1 MKARG
6 LKATLAFVIAMA
18 GLTACGTG
26 GDPASDTG
34 AIPVRVLATTPSMNT
49 GLPLAMVALG
59 TADGAGLDMKYEA
72 VGAASSTVIA
82 GVMSGEADFGVLAL
96 APAIEAIHT
105 GAPIEIIAGTAEVAS
120 LMVVSNDVAERY
132 GNKSVDERL
141 RGLEGLTVGTG
152 PVGSTNYNIL
162 RAELSRVGLDPDKD
176 VTIIGMSEPTALVS
190 GLKQG
195 QFDAGFY
202 GAGALEQN
210 LADGDGAVYLTGKDL
225 PTIQDMIGIGVIG
238 RSDYIAKNA
247 DSVERLRA
255 ALAAATEQIT
265 ADPVNAG
272 EKLHTKFFAETSPAA
287 WAITWELGQSVMVAD
302 TKISQDAYEKNLTLL
317 AAGGSSVD
325 VPFDEAV
332 AEIARKDSE

>member
-1 MKARG
+1 MRTRA
-6 LKATLAFVIAMA
+6 LKAALTLAATMV
-18 GLTACGTG
+18 GLTACSAGSE
-26 GDPASDTG
+26 PISETG
-34 AIPVRVLATTPSMNT
+34 AIPVRILATTPSMNT

-59 TADGAGLDMKYEA
+59 TAGNEGLNLKYEA
-72 VGAASSTVIA
+72 LGASSSTVVA

-96 APAIEAIHT
+96 APAIEAMNT

-120 LMVVSNDVAERY
+120 LMVASNDVAERY
-132 GNKSVDERL
+132 GDKPVEERL

-152 PVGSTNYNIL
+152 PVGSTNHSIL

-176 VTIIGMSEPTALVS
+176 VTIIGMSEPAALVS

-225 PTIQDMIGIGVIG
+225 PTVQGMIGIGVVA
-238 RSDYIAKNA
+238 RSDYIAENPE
-247 DSVERLRA
+247 SVERLRR
-255 ALAAATEQIT
+255 ALAAATEQIN
-265 ADPVNAG
+265 ADPVDTG
-272 EKLHTKFFAETSPAA
+272 EKLHAEFFAETSPAA
-287 WAITWELGQSVMVAD
+287 WEITWELGQSVMIAG
-302 TKISQDAYEKNLTLL
+302 TNISQDEYEKNIALL
-317 AAGGSSVD
+317 EAGGSSVD

-332 AEIARKDSE
+332 AEIARKDS